1 MRKDGPYRYTFLIF
15 LSTQTDT
22 APASL
27 TIPPPQ
33 DPQPPRLTFF
43 PLFSFMNFL
52 IGPIPKNVLQLTLVL
67 LTLPC
72 RCLSFPCLLRR
83 IAIKSFVTEYNI
95 PRYITRWD
103 AKIQEHK
110 ITKSQNHTVLRT
122 CFTDEVLWLRMQAP
136 QWHVVFV
143 HCSLPELEC
152 PQNRFVAHPWTLGDL
167 SSWATSC
174 GSQELHEPPEP
185 VSR

>member
-1 MRKDGPYRYTFLIF
+1 MALPRSLSLAGSSRFPPACLPPISFLDEKGWAVPLHLPHFPFYADGHCTHIAYNPT
-15 LSTQTDT
+15 
-22 APASL
+22 
-27 TIPPPQ
+27 PQ

-110 ITKSQNHTVLRT
+110 ITKSHGTPYLLYR
-122 CFTDEVLWLRMQAP
+122 RGS
-136 QWHVVFV
+136 VVENAGT
-143 HCSLPELEC
+143 P
-152 PQNRFVAHPWTLGDL
+152 VARRVRPL
-167 SSWATSC
+167 
-174 GSQELHEPPEP
+174 
-185 VSR
+185 